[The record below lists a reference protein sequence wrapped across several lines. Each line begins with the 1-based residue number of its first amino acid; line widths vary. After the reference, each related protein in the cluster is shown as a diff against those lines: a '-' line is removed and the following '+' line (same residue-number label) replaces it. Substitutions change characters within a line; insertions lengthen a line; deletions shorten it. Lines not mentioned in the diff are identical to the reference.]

1 MSVHRP
7 GDVLAGR
14 YRLADLLSETE
25 HGRFWLAHD
34 SILGRPVAV
43 HVLDADDPRAPRLMA
58 AARASASIA
67 DQRLLRVLDAESR
80 EGISYVVNEWGRG
93 SSLDILLAR
102 SGPLS
107 AERAAW
113 ITAQVAATLAKA
125 HHLGYAHGRLNP
137 ENVLIDEAG
146 AVRVIGFAVEAALY
160 GLPEGSAAED
170 DTALAGILTACLTGT
185 WPGTTPSS
193 VPATPLSGG
202 HPLRPRQVRAGVPRV
217 LDELC
222 ELALNPDAH
231 GRHSTPVL
239 DARYL
244 HDRLMEFV
252 GEPPDLSEL
261 PSERGR
267 LSPETGPIGVISYP
281 TGASPVVGGAASAGS
296 AAGTAPAPAGHPIIE
311 PGTDL
316 ATGDATRIAGPTSDA
331 EAAAAAGGA
340 GGGGADDEGDATQH
354 GLPSFEDD
362 DSWHRPRDVPAPP
375 PPPLDPP
382 APKPLFAD
390 EPHTPR
396 DAVSTA
402 GAAGGGDPIEFWP
415 WVDDSPPR
423 TGAIRTPAPD
433 HDEPPRSRWLPYA
446 VGFVVL
452 LVVVS
457 VALIVR
463 QATDDGPRRPGATDS
478 PTRTGTAASPI
489 TNLTATDFDPFGD
502 PPDEYPEDAHLA
514 VDGRPGTAWHT
525 STYTDQLGDEP
536 PALKSGVGLVIDLKR
551 TYALATATLTVNG
564 GPTDVS
570 LYVTDT
576 RPTTPNGLKAAAR
589 VTVTSPEQRV
599 PLHNVAGRYLVVWL
613 TSLPHVGEG
622 YRGSVAEIGA
632 TGTRIGSQ
640 VD

>member
-34 SILGRPVAV
+34 SVLGRPVAV
-43 HVLDADDPRAPRLMA
+43 HVLDAEDPRAPHLMA

-67 DQRLLRVLDAESR
+67 DQRLLRVLDAETR
-80 EGISYVVNEWGRG
+80 DGISYVVNEWGRG
-93 SSLDILLAR
+93 TSLDIVLAR
-102 SGPLS
+102 GGPLTP
-107 AERAAW
+107 ERAAW

-137 ENVLIDEAG
+137 ENVLLDEAG
-146 AVRVIGFAVEAALY
+146 GVRIIGFAVEAALY
-160 GLPEGSAAED
+160 GLPEGSPADD

-193 VPATPLSGG
+193 VPPTPLRGD

-222 ELALNPDAH
+222 EAALNPEAH
-231 GRHSTPVL
+231 GRHSSPSL

-252 GEPPDLSEL
+252 GEPPDLSGL
-261 PSERGR
+261 PHDGGR
-267 LSPETGPIGVISYP
+267 LRTETGPIGVIPYP
-281 TGASPVVGGAASAGS
+281 TGGSRVVGGP
-296 AAGTAPAPAGHPIIE
+296 AAGTAPPPGGHRLIE

-316 ATGDATRIAGPTSDA
+316 ATGDATRVAGPIGSMDDD
-331 EAAAAAGGA
+331 GG
-340 GGGGADDEGDATQH
+340 EETQH
-354 GLPSFEDD
+354 GIPSFEED

-375 PPPLDPP
+375 PPPLDAP

-396 DAVSTA
+396 ASDRVPSTPEAGVTSSPATIVSGTPA
-402 GAAGGGDPIEFWP
+402 PAPDPDSSWP
-415 WVDDSPPR
+415 WLDDSPPR
-423 TGAIRTPAPD
+423 TGSVRTASAP
-433 HDEPPRSRWLPYA
+433 ESEGPPRSRWLPYA

-452 LVVVS
+452 LLVVS

-463 QATDDGPRRPGATDS
+463 QATNEGPARPGAS
-478 PTRTGTAASPI
+478 NRPTGTADAAKPI
-489 TNLTATDFDPFGD
+489 TSLTATDFDPFGS
-502 PPDEYPEDAHLA
+502 PSEENPEDAHLA
-514 VDGRPGTAWHT
+514 VDGRAGTAWKT
-525 STYTDQLGDEP
+525 VPYNDQLGEAP

-551 TYALATATLTVNG
+551 TYALTAATLTVDG
-564 GPTDVS
+564 GPTGVS

-599 PLHNVAGRYLVVWL
+599 PLHNAAGRYLVVWL
-613 TSLPHVGEG
+613 TSLPPYGDQ
-622 YRGSVAEIGA
+622 YRGVVAEVGVA
-632 TGTRIGSQ
+632 GVRVG
-640 VD
+640 